1 MSMNQTLETCINEM
15 RGLADADQ
23 ARISKILT
31 EILTDLRCTGTFRA
45 VMGCSDYRAYVEGSV
60 ASGVADLNSGRVYTH
75 AEIKAHS
82 AARLT
87 KYE

>member
-15 RGLADADQ
+15 RGRADADQ

-31 EILTDLRCTGTFRA
+31 DLRCTDTFRA

-60 ASGVADLNSGRVYTH
+60 AAGVADLNSGRVYTR
-75 AEIKAHS
+75 AEIKARS
-82 AARLT
+82 AARLI